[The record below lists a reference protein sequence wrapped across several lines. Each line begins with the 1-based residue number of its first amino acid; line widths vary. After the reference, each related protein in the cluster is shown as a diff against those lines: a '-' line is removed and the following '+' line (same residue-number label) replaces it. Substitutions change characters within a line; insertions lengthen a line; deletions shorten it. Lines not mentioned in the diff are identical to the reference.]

1 MGTDQYLIVL
11 ANSCSGSFRGEP
23 GIEAQLIQSIM
34 HRRRRA
40 WTGRPERSTPSTP
53 MHTRVRDERCQL
65 YLPVRRHMARMARAA
80 ETRENG
86 LARRKVVLR
95 FVFIPLAPPL

>member
-11 ANSCSGSFRGEP
+11 ANSCNGSFRGEP

-40 WTGRPERSTPSTP
+40 WTGRPGRRTPSTP
-53 MHTRVRDERCQL
+53 VPLRDGV
-65 YLPVRRHMARMARAA
+65 LPSGLDSELRQREAVMACMVGADTSCD
-80 ETRENG
+80 EKI
-86 LARRKVVLR
+86 LVFLR
-95 FVFIPLAPPL
+95 FLFIPSAPP